1 MLGKD
6 TIKSFIFLFVLAT
19 SLPVVGQ
26 TDLVGIKGGVNTTNF
41 WGGDYNGP
49 YHLGNVFGFSGGLT
63 YEYHSNKSINYGID
77 LLHVKRGGHGS
88 FDSGLQNEI
97 SEYWNFN
104 YLSLPIKGG
113 VLFGDLFS
121 VSANFGIIPSLLINQ
136 FSYVNTTTPEGE
148 TVSLTGQQDVN
159 KFDCAVLF
167 ELGLNC
173 RLFSSLYIHI
183 TFGYQKSFTTDE
195 SFKNGGGYRNEGLVP
210 HFGIKY
216 GLPKNKKA
224 TR

>member
-6 TIKSFIFLFVLAT
+6 TIKSFIFLFVLTNA
-19 SLPVVGQ
+19 LPVISQ
-26 TDLVGIKGGVNTTNF
+26 THLFGLKGGVNTTNF

-49 YHLGNVFGFSGGLT
+49 DLLGNVFGFSGGLT
-63 YEYHSNKSINYGID
+63 YEYHSEKSINYGID

-136 FSYVNTTTPEGE
+136 FSYLATITPWGE
-148 TVSLTGQQDVN
+148 TVYVNDQKDVN
-159 KFDCAVLF
+159 QFDCAVLF
-167 ELGLNC
+167 ELGLNYK
-173 RLFSSLYIHI
+173 LFSNFYIHI
-183 TFGYQKSFTTDE
+183 TVGYQKSFTTDE
-195 SFKNGGGYRNEGLVP
+195 SITNGGGYRNEGLVP

-216 GLPKNKKA
+216 ALTA
-224 TR
+224 E

>member
-6 TIKSFIFLFVLAT
+6 TIKSFIFLFVLTNA
-19 SLPVVGQ
+19 LPVISQ
-26 TDLVGIKGGVNTTNF
+26 THLFGLKGGVNTTNF

-49 YHLGNVFGFSGGLT
+49 DLLGNVFGFSGGLT
-63 YEYHSNKSINYGID
+63 YEYHSEKSINYGID

-136 FSYVNTTTPEGE
+136 FSYLATITPWGE
-148 TVSLTGQQDVN
+148 TVYVIDQKDVN
-159 KFDCAVLF
+159 QFDCAVLF
-167 ELGLNC
+167 ELGLNYK
-173 RLFSSLYIHI
+173 LFSNFYIHI
-183 TFGYQKSFTTDE
+183 TVGYQKSFTTDE
-195 SFKNGGGYRNEGLVP
+195 SITNGGGYRNEGLVP

-216 GLPKNKKA
+216 ALTA
-224 TR
+224 E